1 MKRMKREGIFFP
13 PPSSTS
19 PFSPLSFVSGIWM
32 VKHHGST
39 SLLEN
44 ICHCC
49 PLAEISAEQ
58 HKKSRFLLSSSLL
71 W

>member
-1 MKRMKREGIFFP
+1 
-13 PPSSTS
+13 
-19 PFSPLSFVSGIWM
+19 M
-32 VKHHGST
+32 VKHHAT
-39 SLLEN
+39 PVLLEN

-71 W
+71 WWMVLGSREAPALSEKK